1 MYVYETRA
9 YYTRTKNRPP
19 PPHPTTTTTTIEMN
33 DEFRVER
40 TNYSLNDLQSCQNSG
55 KVILFSL
62 TRETY
67 KQMPTEIPHTS
78 ALKVFKPPQVL
89 KSNTAAVLLI

>member
-1 MYVYETRA
+1 MY
-9 YYTRTKNRPP
+9 TKHALTTPERKTVP